1 MSECVFRSS
10 LNNVDNTSTESKTN
24 TDTLN
29 KKDREGE
36 KDVDENT

>member
-10 LNNVDNTSTESKTN
+10 LNNVDTSTESKTN

-36 KDVDENT
+36 KDVDENA